1 MPDDLG
7 LVSRLNLHLADPDTF
22 DGPNLDDLEPLRS
35 EIERLRFFAHEVI
48 RHEERDQIP
57 STVVTAARIA
67 LST

>member
-1 MPDDLG
+1 MPDDLD

-22 DGPNLDDLEPLRS
+22 DGPDLIDLEALRD

-48 RHEERDQIP
+48 RQEARDQIP

-67 LST
+67 LSK